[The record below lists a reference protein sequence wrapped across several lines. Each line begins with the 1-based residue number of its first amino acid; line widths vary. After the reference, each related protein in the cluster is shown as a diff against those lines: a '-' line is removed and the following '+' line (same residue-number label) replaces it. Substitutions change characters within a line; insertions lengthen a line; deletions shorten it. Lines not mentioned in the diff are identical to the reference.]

1 MPPTTLT
8 APPSS
13 GTGGPGR
20 PMPAEW
26 AEPPLEADALAAVV
40 AKLRAWDPL
49 VVDAVFDDL
58 DRVLGDQTPP
68 ADQID
73 ELGECLRGTLMQLG
87 NIAVADPRFPPGDE
101 LLQLVERARSLRA
114 EEMPGDY
121 RKALGLTR
129 RLAWMTTDLIELM
142 IATQHIRDAE

>member
-8 APPSS
+8 TPPSS
-13 GTGGPGR
+13 GTGDPGR
-20 PMPAEW
+20 PMPERVK
-26 AEPPLEADALAAVV
+26 PLLEADALAVVV
-40 AKLRAWDPL
+40 AKLRAWEPL

-121 RKALGLTR
+121 WKALGLTR
-129 RLAWMTTDLIELM
+129 RLAWITTDLIELL
-142 IATQHIRDAE
+142 IATQHIRDTE